1 MTSRFCYPKVVP
13 ISNYPA
19 ATLKNVSF
27 NQPDK
32 KNRRRFSTLLI
43 IVGIAVIASP
53 FVTEIYGY
61 FVKDRLN
68 QEWAKQITEQKEEA
82 ITAAIDQADRLGD
95 RTVASEEDILR
106 KATGIVGDLDGD
118 EFPLTKIKI
127 PKIDLEQV
135 VLSGVSPEVLKNGP
149 GHYTGTALPG
159 QRGNIGIAGHRVT
172 YTHPFNRVDEL
183 DNGDKII
190 LETIDNIYE
199 YRVISKQQLEP
210 NDLRALKPTKDAR
223 VTLTTCTPKYSARY
237 RLDVQASLVKIVP
250 TRQPSLVRRLVNR
263 LAKPVPRKLP
273 KSILDLALPR
283 GQAGVANDPEDIDAR
298 LYLGMIYRNTGQYK
312 EAAEQLNKAIELDET
327 RPEPYY
333 ELSFVYEKNNQINK
347 AISVLAK
354 AIERAPEFE
363 WAYYRLGTI
372 YLDSGKIDKAVQVLK
387 ATLALNPLSAD
398 THFFLGQAYEKQ
410 GEPELALAEYEESL
424 EYVPDFL
431 EAKAAIRRLAN

>member
-1 MTSRFCYPKVVP
+1 
-13 ISNYPA
+13 
-19 ATLKNVSF
+19 
-27 NQPDK
+27 
-32 KNRRRFSTLLI
+32 
-43 IVGIAVIASP
+43 
-53 FVTEIYGY
+53 
-61 FVKDRLN
+61 
-68 QEWAKQITEQKEEA
+68 
-82 ITAAIDQADRLGD
+82 
-95 RTVASEEDILR
+95 
-106 KATGIVGDLDGD
+106 
-118 EFPLTKIKI
+118 
-127 PKIDLEQV
+127 
-135 VLSGVSPEVLKNGP
+135 
-149 GHYTGTALPG
+149 
-159 QRGNIGIAGHRVT
+159 
-172 YTHPFNRVDEL
+172 
-183 DNGDKII
+183 
-190 LETIDNIYE
+190 
-199 YRVISKQQLEP
+199 
-210 NDLRALKPTKDAR
+210 
-223 VTLTTCTPKYSARY
+223 TCTPKYSARY

-250 TRQPSLVRRLVNR
+250 TRKPSLVRRLVNR
-263 LAKPVPRKLP
+263 LAKPAPRKLP

-283 GQAGVANDPEDIDAR
+283 GQAGVANNPEDIDAR

-312 EAAEQLNKAIELDET
+312 EAAEQLNKAIELDES

-347 AISVLAK
+347 AIRVLAK